1 MAKKTSAQLDREIA
15 DALGPSSPYVGITSK
30 RPWPPPGTTY
40 GSQWPKDRR
49 YMLVDDKTGKDMRR
63 AHDFEVDQI
72 HASRH
77 GVVGLPLR
85 GGTYSVRLRDLD
97 EKFAVKDRHGQIL
110 GESTSVKGAMAKAP
124 KDKSYAIVRG
134 EYTSDGRYWGL
145 GGGRQ
150 LAVRESHPT
159 GGFRWYEG

>member
-1 MAKKTSAQLDREIA
+1 MAKKTPTQLDRDIA
-15 DALGPSSPYVGITSK
+15 EVLGSSSSFAGITSK
-30 RPWPPPGTTY
+30 RPWPPPGVTY

-72 HASRH
+72 QASRY
-77 GVVGLPLR
+77 GIKALDLR
-85 GGTYSVRLRDLD
+85 GGVYSVRLRDLD
-97 EKFAVKDRHGQIL
+97 EKFVVKDRNGQVL
-110 GESTSVKGAMAKAP
+110 GESTSAKGAMAMAP

-150 LAVRESHPT
+150 LAVREFHPT
-159 GGFRWYEG
+159 GGLRWYEG